1 MIRTP
6 MRSAFKSKILT
17 RSETAKVVR
26 NWQQKGMN
34 VVFTNGCFDLLH
46 RGHIAYLSDAAA
58 LGDKLVIGV
67 NSDASVRALKGP
79 NRPLQDEISRME
91 ILAALEF
98 VDAVVLFTEDTPLEL
113 LREVMPNTL
122 VKGGDYSRDN
132 IVGADLIE
140 ENGGSVRVL
149 PFLPGYSTTAIEQ
162 RILQR

>member
-1 MIRTP
+1 

>member
-1 MIRTP
+1 MK
-6 MRSAFKSKILT
+6 SDFKSKIRT
-17 RSETAKVVR
+17 RSETADEVQ
-26 NWQQKGMN
+26 NWQGKGLN

-79 NRPLQDEISRME
+79 NRPLQDEVSRME

-98 VDAVVLFTEDTPLEL
+98 VDAVVLFSEATPLEL
-113 LREVMPNTL
+113 LREIMPNTL
-122 VKGGDYSRDN
+122 VKGGDYSRN
-132 IVGADLIE
+132 TIVGADLIE